1 MKREFYVSPDRFRE
15 IKESVK
21 RGESRDSNTYDY
33 QIQNDVGQHVRKVIL
48 HKKETVFNAK
58 DEND

>member
-33 QIQNDVGQHVRKVIL
+33 QIQNDVNQHVRKVIL